1 MKNFIFIFSLF
12 FILVINAQES
22 AKGIDNSNI
31 ALKGFQKE
39 SFKEWNFG
47 VSFLRGSNIPWPGG
61 SYLWGETFINEND
74 FIIEYQYGF
83 ALPTLITGK
92 LGIGKRFKKT
102 EVVVGVRPFPFNFYG
117 QTSFIKGKEGYWI
130 ASFEFNPTSN
140 FGLSNAIF
148 NVGYR
153 WDLVSRNK

>member
-1 MKNFIFIFSLF
+1 MY
-12 FILVINAQES
+12 VINAQES
-22 AKGIDNSNI
+22 AKGIGNSNI

-47 VSFLRGSNIPWPGG
+47 VSFLRGSNFPWPGG
-61 SYLWGETFINEND
+61 SYLWGETFINEKD

-117 QTSFIKGKEGYWI
+117 QTSL
-130 ASFEFNPTSN
+130 N
-140 FGLSNAIF
+140 L
-148 NVGYR
+148 
-153 WDLVSRNK
+153 